1 MANISNFLKDKMKY
15 IILAIFLIV
24 IVVIILLIQN
34 KSTSEIDVY
43 KDIKY
48 NYFVMYSKENKV
60 GVIDQKGNII
70 LEPNYIDVYIPN
82 PEKDV
87 FFCYSSDIEYVIL
100 NSKGEKLFE
109 NYEDVSC
116 IQTSEDSL
124 DFKKYVL
131 RFKKDGKHGLI
142 DFDGNIVLEASY
154 DSLES
159 LNYKPGEILVKKDG
173 KYGVVSSNGEIKIK
187 IEYDSISGDEFY
199 QESNS
204 YNDTG
209 YIVGNKMDAGYL
221 YGYLNS
227 KR

>member
-124 DFKKYVL
+124 DFEKYVL
-131 RFKKDGKHGLI
+131 RFKKDGKYGLI

-159 LNYKPGEILVKKDG
+159 LINIK
-173 KYGVVSSNGEIKIK
+173 KIK